1 MLRKLLGPKL
11 SKRELAII
19 RECCRQGDSSM
30 EKADSN
36 NELALEI
43 REIHQ
48 DIKTIIKKL
57 EPIT

>member
-19 RECCRQGDSSM
+19 RECCRQVSSSM